1 MMTEQQELQCEKLP
15 NDGPL
20 DETDISLRAYFAR
33 MPDARIAEYDPK
45 WSDEELIAW
54 DGNFRD
60 DGVLMLICCER
71 DVDAADYRDVLER
84 HIAYRRAI
92 SAN

>member
-1 MMTEQQELQCEKLP
+1 MTEQQELECEKLP
-15 NDGPL
+15 SDGPL

-33 MPDARIAEYDPK
+33 MSDERIGQYDPK

-71 DVDAADYRDVLER
+71 DVDAVDYREVLEK
-84 HIAYRRAI
+84 HIAYRRQL
-92 SAN
+92 SR

>member
-1 MMTEQQELQCEKLP
+1 MTEQQELECEKLP
-15 NDGPL
+15 GDGPL

-33 MPDARIAEYDPK
+33 MSDERIAEYDPN
-45 WSDEELIAW
+45 WTDEELIAW

-71 DVDAADYRDVLER
+71 DVEATDYRDVLER
-84 HIAYRRAI
+84 HIAYRRQL
-92 SAN
+92 SQ

>member
-1 MMTEQQELQCEKLP
+1 MTEQKELQCERLP
-15 NDGPL
+15 GDGPL

-33 MPDARIAEYDPK
+33 MPDERIAEYDPK
-45 WSDEELIAW
+45 WTDDEIIIW

-71 DVDAADYRDVLER
+71 DVDIEEYRDVLVK
-84 HIAYRRAI
+84 HISYRAKRPK
-92 SAN
+92 